1 MIKQFYEKEVIPKL
15 MKELGVT
22 NKMNVPR
29 LTKIVVNSC
38 VSEATQNSKI
48 LDTVAKEIAMI
59 TGQKPAVRRARKSIA
74 SFKLRE
80 GMPIACTV
88 TLRRNSMYDFY
99 AKLVHVAFPRSRDF
113 KGLPKRG
120 FDGHGNYTVGITEQ
134 IIFPELSSDKV
145 DKVRG
150 MNITLVTTA
159 KNDREGE
166 LLLRSMGFPLR
177 G

>member
-59 TGQKPAVRRARKSIA
+59 TGQKPAIRRARKSIA

-120 FDGHGNYTVGITEQ
+120 FDGHGNYTVCITEQ
-134 IIFPELSSDKV
+134 IIFPEVSPYFFSYKRHKWVQD
-145 DKVRG
+145 
-150 MNITLVTTA
+150 
-159 KNDREGE
+159 
-166 LLLRSMGFPLR
+166 F
-177 G
+177 

>member
-134 IIFPELSSDKV
+134 IIFPEISSDKV

>member
-88 TLRRNSMYDFY
+88 TLRRDSMYDFY

-120 FDGHGNYTVGITEQ
+120 FDGHGNYTVGVTEQ
-134 IIFPELSSDKV
+134 IIFPEISADKV